1 MNHRSIT
8 PGHFSRPNGRGHRS
22 QRASGPAAPRQPQPK
37 EQRALQEPRAR
48 GMRASGTLRDSSAL
62 RALFALAFVLLL
74 GLGPAAAQSAFALSA
89 DEIIERMEANQTHPT
104 SYIEGEM
111 VITDRFGDRVSTFI
125 AHTEGAERFLLE
137 FTSRDEEGQRV
148 LRRNDDL
155 YLYYPDARET
165 IRLTGSA
172 LRDSLLGSDI
182 SYEDMTGGRGLADD
196 YDFTLR
202 GEERVNGRPTYK
214 IELTARSTNVA
225 YPKQIY
231 WVDSEDFVLRKSEQY
246 ARAGRKLKVTEVLET
261 KEQGEYKFPSRIRI
275 TDQTR
280 RSSGT
285 EMVLNKVEI
294 DINLPRGIF
303 SLEELTW

>member
-1 MNHRSIT
+1 MAERQNRSHK
-8 PGHFSRPNGRGHRS
+8 PSGR
-22 QRASGPAAPRQPQPK
+22 APVGG
-37 EQRALQEPRAR
+37 LVR
-48 GMRASGTLRDSSAL
+48 GMLYIT
-62 RALFALAFVLLL
+62 LLL
-74 GLGPAAAQSAFALSA
+74 LLSAPAAFALSA
-89 DEIIERMEANQTHPT
+89 DEIIERMEENQTHPT

-111 VITDRFGDRVSTFI
+111 IITDRFGDRVSTFI
-125 AHTEGAERFLLE
+125 AHTEGTDRFLVE
-137 FTSRDEEGQRV
+137 FTSRDEEGQKV
-148 LRRNDDL
+148 LRRDDDL

-196 YDFTLR
+196 YRFELL
-202 GEERVNGRPTYK
+202 GEEEIDGRPTYK
-214 IELTARSTNVA
+214 IELTARGTNVA

-231 WVDSEDFVLRKSEQY
+231 WVDSEEFVMRKSEQY

-261 KEQGEYKFPSRIRI
+261 MGQDEYKFPSRVRI

-285 EMVLNKVEI
+285 EMVLTEVDIGI
-294 DINLPRGIF
+294 DLPRGIF
-303 SLEELTW
+303 SLDELTW

>member
-1 MNHRSIT
+1 MQY
-8 PGHFSRPNGRGHRS
+8 GRIA
-22 QRASGPAAPRQPQPK
+22 QRRARQIGVLAALAALAAP
-37 EQRALQEPRAR
+37 
-48 GMRASGTLRDSSAL
+48 
-62 RALFALAFVLLL
+62 
-74 GLGPAAAQSAFALSA
+74 SAFALTA

-104 SYIEGEM
+104 SYVEGEM
-111 VITDRFGDRVSTFI
+111 IITDRFGDRVSTYF
-125 AHTEGAERFLLE
+125 AHTEGAERFLVE

-148 LRRNDDL
+148 LRRDDDL

-182 SYEDMTGGRGLADD
+182 SYEDMTGGRGLAED
-196 YDFTLR
+196 YYFELL
-202 GEERVNGRPTYK
+202 GEETVNGRPTYK
-214 IELTARSTNVA
+214 IELTARGTNVA

-231 WVDSEDFVLRKSEQY
+231 WVDSEEFVLRRSEQY

-285 EMVLNKVEI
+285 ELVLTRV
-294 DINLPRGIF
+294 DIGMELPRGIF
-303 SLEELTW
+303 SLETLTW